1 MSENHWGMDFY
12 ADKDAEKGAEK
23 REGVIE
29 PADAVEEENAA
40 REFER
45 SEIQK
50 EELDRLRA
58 AENEAATH
66 WGVGYFTG
74 QESED

>member
-12 ADKDAEKGAEK
+12 ADKDAEK
-23 REGVIE
+23 REDVVE
-29 PADAVEEENAA
+29 AADAVEEEKAA
-40 REFER
+40 RECER